1 MPQNKPSR
9 AALRLVVASTVLV
22 GAAYASAFLGERGSR
37 IGAWLMALGS
47 SGLVA
52 STMALGALRSRADAR
67 RLTPLFVATFVVI
80 FASLAAA
87 LLLPPDEGPSST
99 IVLGL
104 PLRAAIVVY
113 GIGIVP
119 LLALPLAYALT
130 FDESRLDPER
140 IRSRARELA
149 AESASG
155 GDVPSA

>member
-1 MPQNKPSR
+1 
-9 AALRLVVASTVLV
+9 
-22 GAAYASAFLGERGSR
+22 
-37 IGAWLMALGS
+37 MALGA

-67 RLTPLFVATFVVI
+67 RLSPLFVATFVVI

-130 FDESRLDPER
+130 FDESRLDPDR
-140 IRSRARELA
+140 IRGRARGLA
-149 AESASG
+149 GEAESGS
-155 GDVPSA
+155 DSP